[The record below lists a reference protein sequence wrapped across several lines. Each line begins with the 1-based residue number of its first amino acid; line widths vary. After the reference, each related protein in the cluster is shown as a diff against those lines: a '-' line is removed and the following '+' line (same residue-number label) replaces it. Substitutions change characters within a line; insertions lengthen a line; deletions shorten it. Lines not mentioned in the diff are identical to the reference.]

1 MLITSYKKEK
11 RKETQLLGSVGR
23 DTMKYGLLQPEK
35 KQKTK
40 TCQCNVFTY
49 MCLNYKQI
57 HEFIDILKLIFHL

>member
-11 RKETQLLGSVGR
+11 EKGNAAAGICWEGHNEIWTSSTR
-23 DTMKYGLLQPEK
+23 K

-49 MCLNYKQI
+49 MYLNYKQI